1 MILGERYYKMSNAV
15 FSYQLTPAQLTV
27 YSYIVCA
34 SGQKKYCW
42 PASSQ
47 SPLNSVSTYR

>member
-27 YSYIVCA
+27 YSYIVCTA
-34 SGQKKYCW
+34 GQKKYCW

-47 SPLNSVSTYR
+47 SPLNSVSTSR